1 MICEILDYDGNS
13 ASSDFLKSFSVKHG
27 FDVVSVED
35 LCLYLE
41 NNNIDIRFATN
52 TSLVAIFYAKDQKIG
67 KGSGPVDHFYSLKNL
82 D

>member
-41 NNNIDIRFATN
+41 NNNIDIRF
-52 TSLVAIFYAKDQKIG
+52 D
-67 KGSGPVDHFYSLKNL
+67 
-82 D
+82 